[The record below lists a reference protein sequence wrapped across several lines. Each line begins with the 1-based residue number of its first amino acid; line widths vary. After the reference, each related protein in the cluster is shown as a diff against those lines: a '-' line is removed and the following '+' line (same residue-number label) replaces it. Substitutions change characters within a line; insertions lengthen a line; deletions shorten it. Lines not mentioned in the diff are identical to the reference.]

1 MSNRTL
7 AIDDRL
13 YAYLLQHSLREA
25 PLLKRLRDE
34 TTRMPD
40 GMMQIAPEQG
50 QFMALLVELD
60 RRQAGARDRH
70 LHRLQLGLR
79 RPRHGPG
86 GAARLLRHQRGIHR
100 RRPALLGRSR
110 RRRPHRAASS
120 APALATLDGMLAA
133 GAAGQLDF
141 AFIDA
146 DKTNYDGY
154 YERVL
159 KLLRAGG
166 LVAIDNMLWSG
177 AVADPKDQ
185 RARHAGDPP
194 AEREAACRRAGH
206 REPGADRR
214 RPAAGQKTLRI
225 AQSCDKLGHRKAR
238 ILPFLNLRFTPL

>member
-50 QFMALLVELD
+50 QFMGLLVELVGAKCALEIGTFTGYSSVCFARAMGPAGRLVCCDISEHYTAVARRYWAEAGVAD
-60 RRQAGARDRH
+60 RIE
-70 LHRLQLGLR
+70 LKLG
-79 RPRHGPG
+79 
-86 GAARLLRHQRGIHR
+86 
-100 RRPALLGRSR
+100 
-110 RRRPHRAASS
+110 
-120 APALATLDGMLAA
+120 PALATLDGMLAA
-133 GAAGQLDF
+133 GAAGQYDF

-166 LVAIDNMLWSG
+166 LVAIDNMLWNG

-185 RARHAGDPP
+185 EPDTLAIRRLNEKLHADERVTASLVPIGDGLLLARK
-194 AEREAACRRAGH
+194 R
-206 REPGADRR
+206 
-214 RPAAGQKTLRI
+214 
-225 AQSCDKLGHRKAR
+225 
-238 ILPFLNLRFTPL
+238 

>member
-50 QFMALLVELD
+50 QFMALLVELV
-60 RRQAGARDRH
+60 GARRALEIGTFTGYSSVCVARAMGPAGRLVCCDISEHYTAVARRYWAEAGVADRIE
-70 LHRLQLGLR
+70 LKLG
-79 RPRHGPG
+79 
-86 GAARLLRHQRGIHR
+86 
-100 RRPALLGRSR
+100 PALS
-110 RRRPHRAASS
+110 
-120 APALATLDGMLAA
+120 TLDGMLAA
-133 GAAGQLDF
+133 GAAGQYDF

-166 LVAIDNMLWSG
+166 LVAIDNMLWNG

-185 RARHAGDPP
+185 EPDTLAIRRLNEKLHADERVTASLVPIGDGLLLARK
-194 AEREAACRRAGH
+194 R
-206 REPGADRR
+206 
-214 RPAAGQKTLRI
+214 
-225 AQSCDKLGHRKAR
+225 
-238 ILPFLNLRFTPL
+238 

>member
-50 QFMALLVELD
+50 QFMGLLVELV
-60 RRQAGARDRH
+60 GARRALEIGTFTGYSSVCVARAMGPTGRLVCCDISEPYTAVARRYWAEAGVTDRIE
-70 LHRLQLGLR
+70 LKLG
-79 RPRHGPG
+79 
-86 GAARLLRHQRGIHR
+86 
-100 RRPALLGRSR
+100 
-110 RRRPHRAASS
+110 
-120 APALATLDGMLAA
+120 PALATLDGMLAA
-133 GAAGQLDF
+133 GAAGQHDF

-166 LVAIDNMLWSG
+166 LVAIDNMLWNG

-185 RARHAGDPP
+185 EPDTLAIRRLNEKLHADERVTASLVPIGDGLLLARK
-194 AEREAACRRAGH
+194 R
-206 REPGADRR
+206 
-214 RPAAGQKTLRI
+214 
-225 AQSCDKLGHRKAR
+225 
-238 ILPFLNLRFTPL
+238 

>member
-50 QFMALLVELD
+50 QFMGLLVELVGAKCALEIGTFTGYSSVCVARAMGPAGRLVCCDISEHYTAVARRYWAEAGVAD
-60 RRQAGARDRH
+60 RIE
-70 LHRLQLGLR
+70 LKLG
-79 RPRHGPG
+79 
-86 GAARLLRHQRGIHR
+86 
-100 RRPALLGRSR
+100 
-110 RRRPHRAASS
+110 
-120 APALATLDGMLAA
+120 PALATLDGMLAA
-133 GAAGQLDF
+133 GAAGQYDF

-166 LVAIDNMLWSG
+166 LVAIDNMLWNG

-185 RARHAGDPP
+185 EPDTLAIRRLNEKLHADERVTASLVPIGDGLLLARK
-194 AEREAACRRAGH
+194 R
-206 REPGADRR
+206 
-214 RPAAGQKTLRI
+214 
-225 AQSCDKLGHRKAR
+225 
-238 ILPFLNLRFTPL
+238 